1 MKVFK
6 YVLMFVLI
14 ASTMALAGCG
24 GDKFAGKWYA
34 IDEEYRQIYMLDI
47 SKNGENY
54 IVKLNDVYYAPE
66 FKQVGTDTVER
77 EEFAGWFQ
85 DKVKRQYQV
94 PIYDVT
100 LNLKVKNILQR
111 TEIEN
116 KGQLGSYTYIEKDG
130 TLQGSGRW
138 SSQKFTFTKGGEKEL
153 IKKYQ
158 TIVSAYYDKAKSG
171 EVQIDVKG
179 NDWKYD
185 KGGNKIKDYK
195 FNEELPQELK

>member
-85 DKVKRQYQV
+85 NKVKRQYQV

-100 LNLKVKNILQR
+100 LNLTVKNINQR

-171 EVQIDVKG
+171 
-179 NDWKYD
+179 
-185 KGGNKIKDYK
+185 
-195 FNEELPQELK
+195 